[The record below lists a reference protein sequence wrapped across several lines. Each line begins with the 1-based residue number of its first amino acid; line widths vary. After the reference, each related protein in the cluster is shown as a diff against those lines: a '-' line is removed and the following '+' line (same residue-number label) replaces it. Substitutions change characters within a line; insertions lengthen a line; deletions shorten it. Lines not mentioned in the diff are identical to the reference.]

1 MRKKLRTI
9 GAAALALTFLLSSC
23 SSSSSEELS
32 SAPVNTCQSASEVDL
47 ENINVGMLSTNH
59 KVEAGFRSPF
69 PPDNGIRYIVAPPQN
84 YVVAATI
91 QGTEGDS
98 VIGLWGIQI
107 GMGFDPVS
115 IFALNKKTEKYSVDL
130 QFTSYYDSSGNLRR
144 DRGKEF
150 TPTAEAKADLLQLS
164 VDTDLISCFRE

>member
-1 MRKKLRTI
+1 MRKSLGII

-23 SSSSSEELS
+23 SSSSTEELS
-32 SAPVNTCQSASEVDL
+32 SASVNACQSASDEDL
-47 ENINVGMLSTNH
+47 ENINVGMISTKY

-69 PPDNGIRYIVAPPQN
+69 PPDNGVRYIVAPPQN

-107 GMGFDPVS
+107 GTGFDPVS

-150 TPTAEAKADLLQLS
+150 TPTTEAKADLLQLS
-164 VDTDLISCFRE
+164 VDTNLISCFRK

>member
-1 MRKKLRTI
+1 MI
-9 GAAALALTFLLSSC
+9 
-23 SSSSSEELS
+23 
-32 SAPVNTCQSASEVDL
+32 
-47 ENINVGMLSTNH
+47 STKY

-69 PPDNGIRYIVAPPQN
+69 PPDNGVRYIVASPQN

-107 GMGFDPVS
+107 GTGFDPVS

-164 VDTDLISCFRE
+164 VDTNLISCFQK

>member
-1 MRKKLRTI
+1 MRKSLGII

-23 SSSSSEELS
+23 SSSSTEELS
-32 SAPVNTCQSASEVDL
+32 SAPVNTCQSASEEDL
-47 ENINVGMLSTNH
+47 ENITVGMISTKH

-69 PPDNGIRYIVAPPQN
+69 PPDNGVRYFVAPPQN
-84 YVVAATI
+84 YVIAAII

-107 GMGFDPVS
+107 GWGFDPVS
-115 IFALNKKTEKYSVDL
+115 IFALNRKTEKYSVDL

-164 VDTDLISCFRE
+164 VDTDLISCFRK